1 MVTPVQKDSLTDYQV
16 ALATILRIS
25 SPVSGMFT
33 GSEIKPNPNA
43 RSIMVPDIRVDD
55 YIVDAEISRI
65 GADHYSGSEFTS
77 EWKNGLPPIEW
88 RRYSM
93 SRHRSFG
100 FTVMDEQLQYSP
112 IKNLPQ
118 EYTARKMQTTVLR
131 DHDKYCLFAALSGH
145 MTGKCVPRTA
155 ADNPGP
161 FHADAARISHTGDAR
176 DYKWIA
182 EPGEDSDNQIQ
193 PSFATITGMALDTT
207 NPLATVD
214 ALTLLFSDNWF
225 DSNFGNSERFLLV
238 TSALELAF
246 INYLIDQGAGTES
259 AFKLLKDGDISGANA
274 AGYLGTLKGSWK
286 LQKIHPE
293 FLPKLFTD
301 ANYVVDPVATTATPN
316 RYLRQVVGLAA
327 YKNAIQ
333 VYDQFA
339 ERRQQDGGTRFKG
352 TEYVQDFSY
361 DAWAIDQLSEGI
373 VPLFL
378 PGAIITTG
386 EEGAIQDVTG
396 TLYGDVE
403 KSFEFVATKVAAAR
417 SQLSVAPVTYPLT
430 GPDTLLSR
438 PEWFHQPY
446 TGTTALDE
454 SLDVQETGD
463 IAHRN
468 PGLTRDNP
476 IDGAEFEAYQ
486 EVIEQLTQDAEG
498 YQEAIGQLTQANASL
513 QEQIYALLPLWVK
526 ETAYALGAR
535 VRLSTGEVLECTE
548 AGTSGSDAPTPPAIN
563 ATVDDG
569 TVEWTR
575 IA

>member
-1 MVTPVQKDSLTDYQV
+1 MVAPVQKDSLTDYQV

-100 FTVMDEQLQYSP
+100 FTVFDEQLRYSP

-131 DHDKYCLFAALSGH
+131 DHDKYCLFAAISGH
-145 MTGKCVPRTA
+145 MTGKLVPRTD
-155 ADNPGP
+155 ADTVGP

-182 EPGEDSDNQIQ
+182 EPGEDYDNEIQ
-193 PSFATITGMALDTT
+193 PSFATVKGMYLDKD
-207 NPLATVD
+207 NPLATLD

-246 INYLIDQGAGTES
+246 INYLIDKGAGTES

-293 FLPKLFTD
+293 FLPRVFTD
-301 ANYVVDPVATTATPN
+301 SNLVVDPVATTATGS
-316 RYLRQVVGLAA
+316 RSLRQVVGLAA

-333 VYDQFA
+333 VYEHFS
-339 ERRQQDGGTRFKG
+339 ERREQDGGTRFKG
-352 TEYVQDFSY
+352 KEYVQDFSY

-378 PGAIITTG
+378 PGAT
-386 EEGAIQDVTG
+386 IQTG
-396 TLYGDVE
+396 TEGTITGTTANSDGGQTYGDTVS
-403 KSFEFVATKVAAAR
+403 SFGNVAAKVAAAR
-417 SQLSVAPVTYPLT
+417 AQLSVSPETYPMS

-446 TGTTALDE
+446 NTTSALDD
-454 SLDVQETGD
+454 SLGVQETGD
-463 IAHRN
+463 VAHRN
-468 PGLTRDNP
+468 PPLDRDTFDLSDP
-476 IDGAEFEAYQ
+476 RD
-486 EVIEQLTQDAEG
+486 EVIEGLVELSLDAATARTDSAAVSQG
-498 YQEAIGQLTQANASL
+498 DVVKFADPDSL
-513 QEQIYALLPLWVK
+513 W
-526 ETAYALGAR
+526 
-535 VRLSTGEVLECTE
+535 EVTT
-548 AGTSGSDAPTPPAIN
+548 AGTTDTAQPDVSGSQIGS
-563 ATVDDG
+563 TVTDG
-569 TVEWTR
+569 TAELRRVL
-575 IA
+575 